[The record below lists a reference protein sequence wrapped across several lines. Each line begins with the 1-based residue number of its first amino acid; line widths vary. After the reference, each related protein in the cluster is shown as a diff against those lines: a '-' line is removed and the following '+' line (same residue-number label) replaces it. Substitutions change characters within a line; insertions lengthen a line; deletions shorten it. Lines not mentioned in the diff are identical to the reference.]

1 MVPAPDAP
9 QRISRL
15 TPLADVLACIE
26 ARLRPVEPVC
36 ASLSAALGRTL
47 ASNVVTAAPI
57 PPAPLALRD
66 GWAVDSELTR
76 DAGPHAP
83 APLVAA
89 ERIDVAQPLPADSD
103 AVAPLDAV
111 TLRTGAAHALAPVGP
126 GEGVLPAGGDIPG
139 GTTLLQ
145 AGRRLGRL
153 HLALLEMAGI
163 TDVSV
168 RQPRLG
174 VLRARAERDAVIDA
188 ALELIAGAIESEG
201 GTAVV
206 ESPGAGLEQA
216 LTGADPDAVVVIGG
230 TGSGRHDHTV
240 EALASL
246 GEVVAHGVALLPAE
260 TTALGFV
267 RDRVVLA
274 LPGRLDAALA
284 AWHLLGRSVLTLL
297 AGAQDPMPMR
307 QAKLTHKVTSSVGLA
322 ELVPVR
328 CDNDLATPIAS
339 GYVPLCALAQAQ
351 GWIFIKPES
360 EGYPAYS
367 EVMVRPWP

>member
-1 MVPAPDAP
+1 
-9 QRISRL
+9 
-15 TPLADVLACIE
+15 
-26 ARLRPVEPVC
+26 
-36 ASLSAALGRTL
+36 
-47 ASNVVTAAPI
+47 
-57 PPAPLALRD
+57 
-66 GWAVDSELTR
+66 
-76 DAGPHAP
+76 
-83 APLVAA
+83 
-89 ERIDVAQPLPADSD
+89 
-103 AVAPLDAV
+103 
-111 TLRTGAAHALAPVGP
+111 
-126 GEGVLPAGGDIPG
+126 
-139 GTTLLQ
+139 
-145 AGRRLGRL
+145 
-153 HLALLEMAGI
+153 
-163 TDVSV
+163 
-168 RQPRLG
+168 
-174 VLRARAERDAVIDA
+174 
-188 ALELIAGAIESEG
+188 
-201 GTAVV
+201 
-206 ESPGAGLEQA
+206 

-267 RDRVVLA
+267 RDRAVLA